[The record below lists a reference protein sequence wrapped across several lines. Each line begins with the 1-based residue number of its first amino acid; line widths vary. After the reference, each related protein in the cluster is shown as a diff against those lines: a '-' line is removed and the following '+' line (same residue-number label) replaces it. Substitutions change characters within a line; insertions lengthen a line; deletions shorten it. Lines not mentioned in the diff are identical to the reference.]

1 MISATRRWLR
11 RNRMP
16 LAVGAGVLG
25 AGYLATQ
32 YVLGRINSARERLS
46 GDRIARENLRRRFE
60 QNQEDCTFTVLALL
74 PTATANVLEAMN
86 TEKITLE
93 IQQMKASNNNNKAAA
108 PPPPSKSEGG
118 ESSSPPSYAEAAA
131 APPPPSIADT
141 TMTEEEGK
149 STASL
154 QSESGVHASQ
164 ITVPPPSAAG
174 DGTQDGGQTAQK
186 ARRTKRQLWD
196 DLTISSITR
205 VFTLIYTLAL
215 LTMLTRIQLNLLGR
229 RSYLSSV
236 VSLATGAAQGTIS
249 LENNDDDNPEQ
260 AYGSDFETNRK
271 YLTFSWWLLNR
282 GWIDVMERVEQA
294 VRDVFGHLS
303 PRDLLSFDTFV
314 QLTLEVRKKVEGR
327 THADG
332 KGSPWLPFLL
342 PPTKL
347 EDFVLRESGVL
358 GDNAAAATASP
369 TQPGEP
375 SSTTDA
381 TTPQSPT
388 PASLRRLLDE
398 TADLIESP
406 AFTHVLTQMLDAG
419 FSFLLHRKLLPV
431 AFGAPGATTASSNGL
446 TPPSTVPE
454 TATATTEAGHG
465 SGSHDK
471 AVMLPKILSVLTR
484 QAHVV
489 GSGMPNEYLREME
502 TQARD
507 LEAFAAVVYSSNWEN
522 EIRQEEGLLEQDSAA
537 AAGGSS
543 SGGFGADVRRLS
555 QLTTTV
561 DESMVLVDPSPQSQ
575 DQGQGHGQGEGQ
587 TQSSFDAAW
596 EKATGQR

>member
-11 RNRMP
+11 RNRTP

-108 PPPPSKSEGG
+108 PPPPSRSEGG
-118 ESSSPPSYAEAAA
+118 ESSSPPSYAEAAS

-164 ITVPPPSAAG
+164 IAVPPPSAAG

-236 VSLATGAAQGTIS
+236 VSLATGAPQGTIS

-294 VRDVFGHLS
+294 VRDVFGRLS

-314 QLTLEVRKKVEGR
+314 QLTLEVRKKVEGK

-358 GDNAAAATASP
+358 GDNAAATTASP
-369 TQPGEP
+369 AQPGKP

-381 TTPQSPT
+381 TAPQSAT

-398 TADLIESP
+398 TSDLIESP
-406 AFTHVLTQMLDAG
+406 AFTHVLTQILDAG

-431 AFGAPGATTASSNGL
+431 AFGAPGAASASSTGL
-446 TPPSTVPE
+446 TPPSTLPE
-454 TATATTEAGHG
+454 TPTATTEAGHG

-522 EIRQEEGLLEQDSAA
+522 EIRQEEGLLEQDAAA

-543 SGGFGADVRRLS
+543 GGGFGADVRRLS
-555 QLTTTV
+555 QLTTPV

-575 DQGQGHGQGEGQ
+575 GQDQGRGEGQ

-596 EKATGQR
+596 EKATGRR

>member
-11 RNRMP
+11 RNRTP

-25 AGYLATQ
+25 AGYLVTQ

-118 ESSSPPSYAEAAA
+118 ESSSPPYAEAAA
-131 APPPPSIADT
+131 APPAPSIADT

-164 ITVPPPSAAG
+164 IAVPPPSAAG
-174 DGTQDGGQTAQK
+174 EGTQDGGQATQK

-205 VFTLIYTLAL
+205 AFTLIYTLAL

-249 LENNDDDNPEQ
+249 LENNDDDSPEQ

-358 GDNAAAATASP
+358 GDNAAATTASP
-369 TQPGEP
+369 AQPGEP

-381 TTPQSPT
+381 TAPQSPT

-398 TADLIESP
+398 TSDLVESP

-419 FSFLLHRKLLPV
+419 FSFLLHRKLLPA
-431 AFGAPGATTASSNGL
+431 AFGAPGAATASSNGL
-446 TPPSTVPE
+446 TPPSTVLE
-454 TATATTEAGHG
+454 TTTATTEAGHG
-465 SGSHDK
+465 SGGHDK
-471 AVMLPKILSVLTR
+471 VVMLPKILSVLTR

-522 EIRQEEGLLEQDSAA
+522 EIRQEEGLLEQDAAA

-543 SGGFGADVRRLS
+543 SGGSGTDVRRLS

-575 DQGQGHGQGEGQ
+575 GQGQGQGEGQ
-587 TQSSFDAAW
+587 TQNSFDAAW
-596 EKATGQR
+596 EKATGRR